1 MKTSIKKWGSIF
13 GIVIMVALGALVGIE
28 SVEALDLGQSLA
40 QNTANEAGFG
50 RATNTTLAE
59 TIGGIVKTALSFV
72 GIIFTVLMVY
82 AGYLWM
88 TARGEDA
95 QIDKAK
101 KIVRSAIV
109 GIVIAV
115 GAYSITA
122 FVIPIVFEET
132 SGTGNNGG
140 GAGLQPQLGEVV
152 GCCQIRTFPFED
164 PQEYEDEYQV
174 VHNENQCV
182 AECGQQF
189 FEGGAPECQFR
200 WVEGIS
206 SCAAPQE

>member
-1 MKTSIKKWGSIF
+1 MKKKILSIILSCIVLAAPLTVGAIGSLNDALPNLERS
-13 GIVIMVALGALVGIE
+13 GQEAYGENPEASLDVIVGGYIRVALSLVGI
-28 SVEALDLGQSLA
+28 LFLA
-40 QNTANEAGFG
+40 
-50 RATNTTLAE
+50 
-59 TIGGIVKTALSFV
+59 
-72 GIIFTVLMVY
+72 LMVY

>member
-101 KIVRSAIV
+101 KI
-109 GIVIAV
+109 
-115 GAYSITA
+115 
-122 FVIPIVFEET
+122 
-132 SGTGNNGG
+132 
-140 GAGLQPQLGEVV
+140 
-152 GCCQIRTFPFED
+152 
-164 PQEYEDEYQV
+164 
-174 VHNENQCV
+174 
-182 AECGQQF
+182 
-189 FEGGAPECQFR
+189 
-200 WVEGIS
+200 IS
-206 SCAAPQE
+206 SSVIGLLVVASAYAITFFVTSQFK